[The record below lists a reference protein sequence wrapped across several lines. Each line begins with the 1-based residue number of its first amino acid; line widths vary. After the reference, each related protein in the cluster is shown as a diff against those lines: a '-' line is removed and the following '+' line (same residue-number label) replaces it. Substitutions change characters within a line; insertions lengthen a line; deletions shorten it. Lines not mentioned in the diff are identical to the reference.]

1 MEGARE
7 GRPESGLDLPLPE
20 GGAEGRPWTGW
31 WPPAPETGHFGL
43 LGCGA
48 LHARRCLCS
57 RGCVSCRGSAC
68 ATAPPGGGV
77 LLCVS
82 RRDHAPFSQERP
94 TPLFPAGD
102 APFPHSRPH
111 GEFCRTG
118 VRCEVAGLGD
128 GEGEC
133 GGNPDR
139 DLCQRVYLG
148 AGAAGTGVLA
158 RPDP

>member
-68 ATAPPGGGV
+68 ATAPPGGGSSFV
-77 LLCVS
+77 FHGGTTPLSPKNDPLLCS
-82 RRDHAPFSQERP
+82 LLEMPPFP
-94 TPLFPAGD
+94 TPDPMESFAEQVSGVKLLAWGMGRE
-102 APFPHSRPH
+102 SVV
-111 GEFCRTG
+111 ETG
-118 VRCEVAGLGD
+118 TEIFARGCIWELGPL
-128 GEGEC
+128 EPEC
-133 GGNPDR
+133 
-139 DLCQRVYLG
+139 
-148 AGAAGTGVLA
+148 
-158 RPDP
+158 